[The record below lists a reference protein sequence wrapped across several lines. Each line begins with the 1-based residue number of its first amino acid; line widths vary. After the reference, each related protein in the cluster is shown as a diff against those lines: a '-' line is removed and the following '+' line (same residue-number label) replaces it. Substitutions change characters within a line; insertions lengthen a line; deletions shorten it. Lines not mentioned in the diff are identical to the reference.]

1 MIKIRDMAKKK
12 TSNDN
17 EIQVYEAKISDLIP
31 DNKNFNKGTEYG
43 QKLLEDSMRKFGAG
57 RSVLLDKNNRLI
69 GGNKASETAG
79 AIDINDV
86 IIVETDGTKL
96 VAVKRTDIDL
106 DTQQGRE
113 MALADNAVGKANLAW
128 DEKMLAEMSDEL
140 DFDPHNWGVDLN
152 VPDNGDGDEPPENPD
167 GQRKNNA
174 FVAKLTFPSDDK
186 LQSFIKM
193 YTDEL
198 SQQYGCTISVSGG
211 EL

>member
-1 MIKIRDMAKKK
+1 MKKK
-12 TSNDN
+12 TQPEKD
-17 EIQVYEAKISDLIP
+17 EIQVYQAKIAELIP
-31 DNKNFNKGTEYG
+31 DDKNFNKGTEYG

-69 GGNKASETAG
+69 GGNKATETAG

-86 IIVETDGTKL
+86 IVVETDGTKL

-106 DTQQGRE
+106 DTARGRE
-113 MALADNAVGKANLAW
+113 MAFADNAVGKANLSW
-128 DEKMLAEMSDEL
+128 DEKMLLELSDEL
-140 DFDPHNWGVDLN
+140 GFDTHDWGVDLN
-152 VPDNGDGDEPPENPD
+152 ISDNGDGEEPPENLD
-167 GQRKNNA
+167 GQSKNNA
-174 FVAKLTFPSDDK
+174 FVAKLTFPSSDK